1 MFKYGPEGNTLG
13 WHRTW
18 GARLWSSELRH
29 EPVFSNWWL
38 SEIPIPSLTWIGKPY
53 SRSNMHVWQTF
64 FSLAHVWHT
73 CKDRGIRR
81 PLVLFT
87 CMIVWRTC
95 YLCFLEPHL
104 RPRAPPEDGEGTR
117 ADLAFLAWL
126 ESLSSDE
133 VFKKSLNFLFL
144 EILREFINYS
154 ELTVFL
160 LGHPDVRIVTK
171 ASLAEDWEVCI
182 LPVGPVVRVGRQGHR
197 HPGIWFSLWKKEC
210 FSLQCSFSPS
220 FVMIQFWNIYCFSKN
235 LCILDI
241 TWRTH
246 YKEQIGHNL
255 YVEIEK
261 MPLNLSSCDQSS
273 PFSSP
278 SPFFSGDALPLFD
291 SWDFDLREKLSDFL
305 FQGKQLFTML
315 GDLICQAP
323 WSPWISILLHGW
335 ARPRLGVTLGLKCL
349 KFEGAF
355 MFKWE

>member
-1 MFKYGPEGNTLG
+1 
-13 WHRTW
+13 
-18 GARLWSSELRH
+18 
-29 EPVFSNWWL
+29 
-38 SEIPIPSLTWIGKPY
+38 
-53 SRSNMHVWQTF
+53 
-64 FSLAHVWHT
+64 
-73 CKDRGIRR
+73 
-81 PLVLFT
+81 
-87 CMIVWRTC
+87 MIVWRTC

-117 ADLAFLAWL
+117 ADLAFLAWF
-126 ESLSSDE
+126 ESLNSVS
-133 VFKKSLNFLFL
+133 F
-144 EILREFINYS
+144 LREFIKHS

-160 LGHPDVRIVTK
+160 LGHPDVRIVTE

-305 FQGKQLFTML
+305 FYRGSNFSQSCVILFVKHL
-315 GDLICQAP
+315 DLLE
-323 WSPWISILLHGW
+323 SPFSFMGEPDRDLESLLDWNVWNLKVHSCLNGNNSNFQRREREISPFLHLS
-335 ARPRLGVTLGLKCL
+335 PYSPPC
-349 KFEGAF
+349 
-355 MFKWE
+355 

>member
-1 MFKYGPEGNTLG
+1 MYEEHVTSVFLNLIFAPGHHLKMVKGRVQILHSLPG
-13 WHRTW
+13 W
-18 GARLWSSELRH
+18 
-29 EPVFSNWWL
+29 
-38 SEIPIPSLTWIGKPY
+38 K
-53 SRSNMHVWQTF
+53 VWVQM
-64 FSLAHVWHT
+64 
-73 CKDRGIRR
+73 K
-81 PLVLFT
+81 
-87 CMIVWRTC
+87 
-95 YLCFLEPHL
+95 FL
-104 RPRAPPEDGEGTR
+104 
-117 ADLAFLAWL
+117 
-126 ESLSSDE
+126 
-133 VFKKSLNFLFL
+133 KSLWIFFPKRVLQ
-144 EILREFINYS
+144 I
-154 ELTVFL
+154 LTVFL
-160 LGHPDVRIVTK
+160 LCHPDVRIVTE